1 MSYERISVEE
11 ARRALIER
19 GLRGWRIY
27 EGKTQRIYKRYKLR
41 DFVEAVGFIEDIR
54 DLAERMEHHPDL
66 CIEGYNTV
74 RISLTTHDI
83 GGLSTMDIELAEGIE
98 RIYREKYSRAHS

>member
-1 MSYERISVEE
+1 
-11 ARRALIER
+11 
-19 GLRGWRIY
+19 
-27 EGKTQRIYKRYKLR
+27 
-41 DFVEAVGFIEDIR
+41 
-54 DLAERMEHHPDL
+54 MEHHPDL

-98 RIYREKYSRAHS
+98 RIYRERYSKG